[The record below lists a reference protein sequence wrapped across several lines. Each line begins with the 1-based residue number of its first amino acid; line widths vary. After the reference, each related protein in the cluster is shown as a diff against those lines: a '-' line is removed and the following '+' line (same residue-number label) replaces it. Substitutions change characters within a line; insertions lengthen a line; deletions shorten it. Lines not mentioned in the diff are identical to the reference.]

1 MEMKIWNE
9 FEIDSQASGHWKIG
23 PLHLWITRF
32 KNEWRIANTSSHDPE
47 DRQVEIESP
56 YLGVMPE
63 NLNSNRFGGKET
75 EATVRFTPSLAD
87 RPVVIRPEMPFYL
100 PAGEEVTIF
109 VSTPMWINITVEP
122 RSRKLLSLPILRL
135 SDSWFGPDPT
145 EGELCY
151 AAKTK
156 AKLRFEDLKLIQ
168 YRAVTKIVLKNNHT
182 KQLFLERI
190 KVPVNNLSLYK
201 SDDAG
206 LLTETITIVKEDDT
220 SEMKMK
226 INSPNEIEFG
236 SPIKIAMPREPI
248 QKNIFLKAFNTL
260 IG

>member
-1 MEMKIWNE
+1 MKIWNE
-9 FEIDSQASGHWKIG
+9 FQIDTKASGHWKIG
-23 PLHLWITRF
+23 PLHLWITRY
-32 KNEWRIANTSSHDPE
+32 KNEWRIGSTSSNDPE
-47 DRQVEIESP
+47 DRKIEIETP
-56 YLGVMPE
+56 FKGEFPLE
-63 NLNSNRFGGKET
+63 IDTNRFGGKET
-75 EATVRFTPSLAD
+75 EATVRLTPAMAD

-100 PAGEEVTIF
+100 PSNDEVTIY
-109 VSTPMWINITVEP
+109 VSTPLWINITVEP
-122 RSRKLLSLPILRL
+122 KSRKLLSLPVLRL

-151 AAKTK
+151 AARSK
-156 AKLRFEDLKLIQ
+156 AKLRFEDLSLIQ
-168 YRAVTKIVLKNNHT
+168 YRAVTKIILKNNHN

-190 KVPVNNLSLYK
+190 KVPVNNLSLYQ
-201 SDDAG
+201 SEQAG
-206 LLTETITIVKEDDT
+206 LLTETITIIKEDDV

-226 INSPNEIEFG
+226 LDSPNEVEFG